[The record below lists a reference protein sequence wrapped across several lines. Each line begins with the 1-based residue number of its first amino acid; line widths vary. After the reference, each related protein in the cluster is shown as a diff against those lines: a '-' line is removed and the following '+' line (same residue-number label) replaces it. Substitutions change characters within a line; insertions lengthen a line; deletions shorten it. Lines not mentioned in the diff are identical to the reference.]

1 LRIRTNAQYTKK
13 ANAPVAAERHARAGH
28 AIISPH
34 GRIRCQKC
42 HTVGRNPILLALP
55 QSNAEYFEYHGEMLM
70 AITAAQLQDVVSLSD
85 RLSQARRAT
94 GHAQSPDEVL
104 RDPVRWELTDYLY
117 SLSDEARRDLIL
129 LMLVGRGDVKHAS
142 ERAAEACLKYRSADD
157 QVAYLMSKSVR
168 LAEYLKIGML
178 ALVAI
183 IHRQHDAPRAKTL
196 ASRRR

>member
-1 LRIRTNAQYTKK
+1 MEAVASGCAPFEAFKIRSEVAQGLRRSQPPGDVSTQ
-13 ANAPVAAERHARAGH
+13 AARHSD
-28 AIISPH
+28 I
-34 GRIRCQKC
+34 Q
-42 HTVGRNPILLALP
+42 
-55 QSNAEYFEYHGEMLM
+55 MLM
-70 AITAAQLQDVVSLSD
+70 AITTAQLQDVVSLAD

-104 RDPVRWELTDYLY
+104 RDPERWELTDYLY
-117 SLSDEARRDLIL
+117 SLSDEARCDLIL

-157 QVAYLMSKSVR
+157 QVAYLLSKSIR

-183 IHRQHDAPRAKTL
+183 IHRRQLRATKTL

>member
-1 LRIRTNAQYTKK
+1 MPHRGEKPHFTGASPIKRRIFRISWGEATQAG
-13 ANAPVAAERHARAGH
+13 RHSD
-28 AIISPH
+28 IQMS
-34 GRIRCQKC
+34 
-42 HTVGRNPILLALP
+42 T
-55 QSNAEYFEYHGEMLM
+55 

-142 ERAAEACLKYRSADD
+142 ERAAETCLKYRSADD

-183 IHRQHDAPRAKTL
+183 IHRQQLRAKTL